1 MPRCLKKI
9 PMMGLG
15 TFIGIE
21 LDRIEDFDKRMALV
35 EKTVYNALRI
45 GYRHIDLAEN
55 YGNLLAVGQ
64 ALSQAMLP
72 IDSGGLG
79 INRSDLW
86 VTMKSD
92 HYTLEVV
99 ESYINI
105 LNVGYLDTFMLHHVE
120 PVFRCEAQVKSIWEK
135 ITDLPEVLVK
145 TFGVSNAFEG
155 HLIRLISIC
164 EKYNLP
170 KPFSNQIESNFWCS
184 NDSIIRYCQA
194 QDIQVIAYSPLGYD
208 VASFIFDSENIR
220 EVARSIDATPAQI
233 ALAWNMSRGV
243 SVIPKTTH
251 IERLE
256 ENFNATQYVFS
267 MERERDEVL
276 SKIKPQ
282 NGDGTLTNEASK
294 KHAEALTWQVIQTPI
309 VMALLKEQT
318 RLSNKVAS
326 MNLLSEFLMRTAY
339 QAKVEAVH
347 HEVQALGELTDEKII
362 NAIRKRKPDNRLYDA
377 LNTHSS
383 YFFKASIVST
393 DDVGVGFS
401 CSDQSRAL
409 LNIEAEIL
417 KKEQQDDLM
426 ARC

>member
-1 MPRCLKKI
+1 
-9 PMMGLG
+9 
-15 TFIGIE
+15 
-21 LDRIEDFDKRMALV
+21 
-35 EKTVYNALRI
+35 
-45 GYRHIDLAEN
+45 
-55 YGNLLAVGQ
+55 
-64 ALSQAMLP
+64 
-72 IDSGGLG
+72 
-79 INRSDLW
+79 
-86 VTMKSD
+86 
-92 HYTLEVV
+92 
-99 ESYINI
+99 
-105 LNVGYLDTFMLHHVE
+105 
-120 PVFRCEAQVKSIWEK
+120 
-135 ITDLPEVLVK
+135 
-145 TFGVSNAFEG
+145 
-155 HLIRLISIC
+155 
-164 EKYNLP
+164 
-170 KPFSNQIESNFWCS
+170 
-184 NDSIIRYCQA
+184 
-194 QDIQVIAYSPLGYD
+194 
-208 VASFIFDSENIR
+208 
-220 EVARSIDATPAQI
+220 
-233 ALAWNMSRGV
+233 MSRGV